1 MKEGFSHKQDTLS
14 VQWEKTPLAG
24 LFVITPPVY
33 GDERGNFSE
42 TYRADVLASIVG
54 EDIRFIQDNQSYSK
68 HKGTLRGIHFQ
79 RAPFAQTKLVRCVTG
94 ALYDVAVD
102 LRDGSPTFGRWFG
115 IELSAQNAK
124 QLFIPAGFGHG
135 FLTLTDDVIIAYK
148 VDAPYHKDSEATLR
162 WDDPDVGIVWPVA
175 VGVMSERDQ
184 VESIPLMS
192 FKK

>member
-1 MKEGFSHKQDTLS
+1 LS
-14 VQWEKTPLAG
+14 SL
-24 LFVITPPVY
+24 PPVY

-54 EDIRFIQDNQSYSK
+54 EDIRFIQDNQSHSK

-175 VGVMSERDQ
+175 VGVMSEKDKQ
-184 VESIPLMS
+184 GLTLAQKIWQ
-192 FKK
+192 

>member
-1 MKEGFSHKQDTLS
+1 M
-14 VQWEKTPLAG
+14 QWEKTPLAG

-42 TYRADVLASIVG
+42 TYRADVLAPVVG
-54 EDIRFIQDNQSYSK
+54 ADIRFIQDNQSHSK
-68 HKGTLRGIHFQ
+68 HKGTLRGLHFQ

-102 LRDGSPTFGRWFG
+102 LRDGSPTFGQWFG

-124 QLFIPAGFGHG
+124 QLFIPSGFGHG

-148 VDAPYHKDSEATLR
+148 VDAPYHKESEGTLR
-162 WDDPDVGIVWPVA
+162 WDDPDVGVVWPMEIKV
-175 VGVMSERDQ
+175 VSEKDKQGLSLAQKIRQ
-184 VESIPLMS
+184 
-192 FKK
+192 

>member
-1 MKEGFSHKQDTLS
+1 M
-14 VQWEKTPLAG
+14 
-24 LFVITPPVY
+24 
-33 GDERGNFSE
+33 
-42 TYRADVLASIVG
+42 LASIVG
-54 EDIRFIQDNQSYSK
+54 EDIRFIQDNQSHSK

-175 VGVMSERDQ
+175 VGVMSEKDKQ
-184 VESIPLMS
+184 GLTLAQKIWQ
-192 FKK
+192 

>member
-1 MKEGFSHKQDTLS
+1 M
-14 VQWEKTPLAG
+14 QWEKTPLAG

-42 TYRADVLASIVG
+42 TYRADVLAPVVG
-54 EDIRFIQDNQSYSK
+54 ADIRFIQDNQSHSK
-68 HKGTLRGIHFQ
+68 HKGTLRGLHFQ

-148 VDAPYHKDSEATLR
+148 VDAPYHKESEGTLR
-162 WDDPDVGIVWPVA
+162 WDDPDVGVVWPMEPV
-175 VGVMSERDQ
+175 VMSEKDKQ
-184 VESIPLMS
+184 GLTLAQKIWQ
-192 FKK
+192 

>member
-1 MKEGFSHKQDTLS
+1 M
-14 VQWEKTPLAG
+14 QWEKTPLAG

-94 ALYDVAVD
+94 SLYDVAVD

-175 VGVMSERDQ
+175 VGVMSEKDKQ
-184 VESIPLMS
+184 GLTLAQKIWQ
-192 FKK
+192 

>member
-1 MKEGFSHKQDTLS
+1 M
-14 VQWEKTPLAG
+14 QWEKTPLAG
-24 LFVITPPVY
+24 LFVITPAVY

-42 TYRADVLASIVG
+42 TYRADVLAPVVG
-54 EDIRFIQDNQSYSK
+54 ADIRFIQDNQSHSK

-79 RAPFAQTKLVRCVTG
+79 RALFAQTKLVRCVTG

-148 VDAPYHKDSEATLR
+148 VDAPYNKDSEATLR

-184 VESIPLMS
+184 KITTNLQSLLKE
-192 FKK
+192 FCQG

>member
-1 MKEGFSHKQDTLS
+1 M
-14 VQWEKTPLAG
+14 QWEKTPLAG
-24 LFVITPPVY
+24 LFVITPAVY

-42 TYRADVLASIVG
+42 TYRADVLATVVG
-54 EDIRFIQDNQSYSK
+54 SDIRFIQDNQSYSK

-148 VDAPYHKDSEATLR
+148 VDAPYNKESEGTLR
-162 WDDPDVGIVWPVA
+162 WDDPDVGVVWPMEPEM
-175 VGVMSERDQ
+175 MSEKDKQ
-184 VESIPLMS
+184 GLTLAQKIW
-192 FKK
+192 